1 MWINPLLSRACVL
14 ASFSVC
20 VDVPVVICYS
30 LSYIF
35 IVFPLANGWLELESE
50 FGAWRSLTLSAP
62 AELAFASYFLLV

>member
-30 LSYIF
+30 LSYIYCVP
-35 IVFPLANGWLELESE
+35 IGKWLARVRIRIWGLEIANVVSSCRTS
-50 FGAWRSLTLSAP
+50 FC
-62 AELAFASYFLLV
+62 